1 MTNTNI
7 RLYNDTLR
15 ALKSLESGM
24 IIFNNRFTEF
34 NKKELEDYLKRLDDA
49 SFEFRLNYRGPE
61 VYRLEL
67 LERVAEARDEAFLA
81 IHEFNE
87 LSSI

>member
-24 IIFNNRFTEF
+24 IVFNNRFTEY
-34 NKKELEDYLKRLDDA
+34 NKKELEGYLKHLDDA

-61 VYRLEL
+61 IYRLEL
-67 LERVAEARDEAFLA
+67 LERVQQARDEAFLA
-81 IHEFNE
+81 IHEFND
-87 LSSI
+87 LSDI

>member
-1 MTNTNI
+1 MTNANI

-15 ALKSLESGM
+15 ALRSLESGM

-34 NKKELEDYLKRLDDA
+34 NKRELEDYLRRLDEV

-61 VYRLEL
+61 IYRLEL
-67 LERVAEARDEAFLA
+67 LERVQRTRDEAFLA

-87 LSSI
+87 LSDI

>member
-15 ALKSLESGM
+15 ALRSLESAM

-34 NKKELEDYLKRLDDA
+34 NKKEVADYIKRLDEA
-49 SFEFRLNYRGPE
+49 SFDFRLNYRGPE
-61 VYRLEL
+61 VYRLGL
-67 LERVAEARDEAFLA
+67 LERVQQTRDEAFLS

-87 LSSI
+87 LSGI

>member
-1 MTNTNI
+1 MTNANI

-15 ALKSLESGM
+15 ALRSLESAM
-24 IIFNNRFTEF
+24 IIFNHRFTEF
-34 NKKELEDYLKRLDDA
+34 NKKEVAGCIKRLDEA
-49 SFEFRLNYRGPE
+49 SFDFRLNYRGPE

-67 LERVAEARDEAFLA
+67 LKRVQEARDDAFLA
-81 IHEFNE
+81 IHEFND